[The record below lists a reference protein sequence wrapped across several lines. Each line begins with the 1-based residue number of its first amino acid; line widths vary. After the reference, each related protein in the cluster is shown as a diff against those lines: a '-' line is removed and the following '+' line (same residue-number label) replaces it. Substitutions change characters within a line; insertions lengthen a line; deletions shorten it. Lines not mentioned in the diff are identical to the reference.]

1 MTEVV
6 AGATGYHT
14 LHSFLWLFCC
24 LHCSAHL
31 PKSLLR
37 FGTEQ
42 ITCFFVCLFCSVL
55 FCFSKDVATFHLSG
69 RTSWIKISHCSL
81 LLRRQLK
88 FSRSMTSL
96 CLPLVFCLMAEGAV
110 SSSYPVTRNSWPG
123 ISWCNTAVRA
133 FPPAKQGQELVFAQM
148 T

>member
-55 FCFSKDVATFHLSG
+55 FFKRCCYISFIRENFLDQDQSLQFIVEETVKVLKINDKPVPPSGFLSDG
-69 RTSWIKISHCSL
+69 RGCSEQL
-81 LLRRQLK
+81 LPCDKKQLT
-88 FSRSMTSL
+88 RHQ
-96 CLPLVFCLMAEGAV
+96 LM
-110 SSSYPVTRNSWPG
+110 
-123 ISWCNTAVRA
+123 
-133 FPPAKQGQELVFAQM
+133 
-148 T
+148 